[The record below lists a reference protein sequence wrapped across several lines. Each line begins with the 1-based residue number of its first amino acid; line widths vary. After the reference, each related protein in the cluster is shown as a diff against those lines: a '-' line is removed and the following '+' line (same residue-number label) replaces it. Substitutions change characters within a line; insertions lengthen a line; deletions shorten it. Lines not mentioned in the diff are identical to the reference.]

1 MVESGENP
9 DQKIKPIQVDVDGNV
24 YVILKDGTNNALVG
38 RFEADDDNI
47 GTSTNRLTIINLNYV
62 WDAVNIRW
70 VRMTQP

>member
-9 DQKIKPIQVDVDGNV
+9 DQKVKPIQVDADGNI
-24 YVILKDGTNNALVG
+24 YVVLKDGTDNSLVG

-47 GTSTNRLTIINLNYV
+47 GTATNRLTIINLNYV

>member
-9 DQKIKPIQVDVDGNV
+9 DQEVKPIQVDPDGNV
-24 YVILKDGTNNALVG
+24 YVVLKDGTDNTNLG

-47 GTSTNRLTIINLNYV
+47 GTATDRQTVICLNYV